1 MRGQNPTEPA
11 TILSRIS
18 KLYSLNHSNMCG
30 KYIATGIMPFFHIN
44 PAMMTVATVTDF
56 LLIITMGLI
65 IGRSARVL
73 RYGIDMPSI
82 YGN

>member
-11 TILSRIS
+11 TILCRIS

-30 KYIATGIMPFFHIN
+30 KYIATAIMPFFHIN

-56 LLIITMGLI
+56 LHSINPAMMTVSTVTNFLLIIN
-65 IGRSARVL
+65 
-73 RYGIDMPSI
+73 YH
-82 YGN
+82 